1 MTMDVRNELISMSG
15 YGHHVS
21 VLAWALSESLS
32 ESRHVDGQII
42 FFDYGIGPNPLH
54 QLILFD
60 QTSVCFK

>member
-1 MTMDVRNELISMSG
+1 MTIDVPNELISMSG
-15 YGHHVS
+15 HGRDVP
-21 VLAWALSESLS
+21 VLAGALSESLS
-32 ESRHVDGQII
+32 ESRHVDGQIV